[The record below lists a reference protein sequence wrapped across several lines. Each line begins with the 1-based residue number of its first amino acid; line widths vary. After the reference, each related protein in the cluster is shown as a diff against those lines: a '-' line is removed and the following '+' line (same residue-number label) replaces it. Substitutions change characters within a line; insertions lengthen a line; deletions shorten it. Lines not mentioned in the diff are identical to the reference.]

1 MLCKICNKEK
11 DLTEFYQTNKSV
23 CKECCNKRSYEQ
35 RVLRMKKYAEENGIT
50 YNPRGHRVIS
60 NDPTKKWCNECK
72 QFLPLD
78 AFGYHVKKGN
88 RYINSCCKKCMVKKV
103 QRCPNREETVLKA
116 NINKKVRSLTDP
128 EYNSRLKRY
137 DRKYD
142 HSTRGLIKTMLNNA
156 RKRASL
162 FNLEYNLEVDDIV
175 LPEECPIL
183 KHKFEIGKVGGSKYS
198 YSLDR
203 IDPNK
208 GYIKGNVQVIS
219 RLANAMKN
227 NASPQELKLFAQ
239 YILENY

>member
-1 MLCKICNKEK
+1 M
-11 DLTEFYQTNKSV
+11 
-23 CKECCNKRSYEQ
+23 
-35 RVLRMKKYAEENGIT
+35 
-50 YNPRGHRVIS
+50 
-60 NDPTKKWCNECK
+60 
-72 QFLPLD
+72 
-78 AFGYHVKKGN
+78 
-88 RYINSCCKKCMVKKV
+88 
-103 QRCPNREETVLKA
+103 
-116 NINKKVRSLTDP
+116 
-128 EYNSRLKRY
+128 
-137 DRKYD
+137 
-142 HSTRGLIKTMLNNA
+142 
-156 RKRASL
+156 